1 MRQLRFDQRL
11 QLIPCGRRGR
21 PALPAGR
28 ALAYAYRTMK
38 RPVRLVPVLASL
50 LLLACSD
57 GFSADGPPMGGR
69 KVNTDFRLKTTDGRT
84 LGPRD
89 FPGKVVVVDFW
100 ATWCGPC
107 RIQAQILE
115 PVWRELKGSGLQ
127 ILAADMGEPEPT
139 VRSFLKDSPFPY
151 PVLLDSDSKVSDA
164 LGIMALPTLLVI
176 DRKGVVRYMQPGLT
190 DGDTVKR
197 IIQQA
202 GG

>member
-1 MRQLRFDQRL
+1 MRRS
-11 QLIPCGRRGR
+11 
-21 PALPAGR
+21 AY
-28 ALAYAYRTMK
+28 LA
-38 RPVRLVPVLASL
+38 PFLASL

-57 GFSADGPPMGGR
+57 GFSADGPPEGSR

-100 ATWCGPC
+100 ATWCTPC

-115 PVWRELKGSGLQ
+115 PVWKELKGRDVQ

-139 VRSFLKDSPFPY
+139 VRSFLKESPFPY

-176 DRKGVVRYMQPGLT
+176 DRKGVARYMQPGLT
-190 DGDTVKR
+190 DGDTVRR